1 MKPQSDLVNPEL
13 WRVNMSKSTP
23 FLLVHQYWLSTNIAY
38 HVNNTSSCE
47 EIMQLVY
54 QAVVCTTEKKQKKE
68 MIKHFFYEHF
78 TTLDV

>member
-1 MKPQSDLVNPEL
+1 
-13 WRVNMSKSTP
+13 MSKSTP

-68 MIKHFFYEHF
+68 MIKQCF
-78 TTLDV
+78 